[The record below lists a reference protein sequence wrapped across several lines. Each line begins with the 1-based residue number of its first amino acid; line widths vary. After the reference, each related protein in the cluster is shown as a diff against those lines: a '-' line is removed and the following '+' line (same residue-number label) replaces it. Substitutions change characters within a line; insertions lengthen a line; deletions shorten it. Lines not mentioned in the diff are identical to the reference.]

1 MILQETTKKLE
12 NSKLIY
18 EKDNKSNKKVVW
30 QEKMKP
36 LEVEVREQYVTGSK
50 KYLVKITLKEVRPKI
65 L

>member
-36 LEVEVREQYVTGSK
+36 LEVEVREQYVTESK